1 MKHLQ
6 DYIVESSKINEGE
19 TTSKTVTFDFT
30 DLENAED
37 TLKSLEEKEGVSI
50 EENKLTLTITSE
62 NVDKLDTVQDI
73 LQQFCSTIRNSSKRT
88 NNEEYAQKTVNFEKK
103 VKEMNDAIDEIKN
116 PKNEEE

>member
-1 MKHLQ
+1 MN
-6 DYIVESSKINEGE
+6 IVNINNIEELIIAKYNIENYLIE
-19 TTSKTVTFDFT
+19 TKQ
-30 DLENAED
+30 
-37 TLKSLEEKEGVSI
+37 I

-116 PKNEEE
+116 PQNEEE

>member
-19 TTSKTVTFDFT
+19 TTSKTITFDFT
-30 DLENAED
+30 DLENAEE
-37 TLKSLEEKEGVSI
+37 TLNSLKDKEGVTV
-50 EENKLTLTITSE
+50 EENKLTLTINSD

-88 NNEEYAQKTVNFEKK
+88 NNEEYAQKTVEFEKK

-116 PKNEEE
+116 PQNEEE